1 MREKAVGW
9 LFEMNDW
16 ELLDFLPQLT
26 QALKYETYHESALC
40 RNLLERAMR
49 NPRLMHHLFWSLA
62 LDLGTMEFGDRI
74 EVVLNALLSACGAA
88 QRQELRCQMNLL
100 EGLEKVAIAVRGV
113 AGAERAAVLQTEL
126 VELSGQLPSCFRLPL
141 DPAAEVTGLCTEEC
155 SYFESNAV
163 PLKLVFRNSDPRSNP
178 LRIMFKYG
186 DDLRQDAIVLQLIR
200 IMDKV
205 GGGGIIFCAG
215 LVVISQHCFSLSLP
229 PPLQLPPF
237 QIWREESL
245 DLRMITYQCLP
256 MSPQSGMIELLDAV
270 TLRQIHTAY
279 GGVTGSFNDRIL
291 FQWLQDAN
299 PVPADFERA
308 SENFLASCAGYCVAT
323 YILGE
328 PSPRSTFGA
337 DFCQLISLPRRRLR
351 SLPARHLR
359 PAQRQH
365 HDAERR
371 SHVPHR
377 LWAVPRQCT
386 NVWHHQARPRPF
398 CAHLGHGLRHQRR
411 RPALEPLSG
420 WTKKKAGEG
429 RGRGEGER

>member
-1 MREKAVGW
+1 MNTNSLTHSATFSITVVREKAVGW

-49 NPRLMHHLFWSLA
+49 NPRVMHHLFWSLA

-113 AGAERAAVLQTEL
+113 AGAERAVVLQTEL

-205 GGGGIIFCAG
+205 GGGGIFFLRQTGCD
-215 LVVISQHCFSLSLP
+215 LSTLFLSLP
-229 PPLQLPPF
+229 PPSPTTPTLPDLAR
-237 QIWREESL
+237 REPGPTH
-245 DLRMITYQCLP
+245 DHI
-256 MSPQSGMIELLDAV
+256 
-270 TLRQIHTAY
+270 
-279 GGVTGSFNDRIL
+279 
-291 FQWLQDAN
+291 
-299 PVPADFERA
+299 PVPANESTERHDRA
-308 SENFLASCAGYCVAT
+308 AGCSDAAPDPHG
-323 YILGE
+323 I
-328 PSPRSTFGA
+328 
-337 DFCQLISLPRRRLR
+337 RRRHRQLQ
-351 SLPARHLR
+351 R
-359 PAQRQH
+359 PHPFPVAAGRQPS
-365 HDAERR
+365 A
-371 SHVPHR
+371 SR
-377 LWAVPRQCT
+377 L
-386 NVWHHQARPRPF
+386 
-398 CAHLGHGLRHQRR
+398 
-411 RPALEPLSG
+411 
-420 WTKKKAGEG
+420 
-429 RGRGEGER
+429 